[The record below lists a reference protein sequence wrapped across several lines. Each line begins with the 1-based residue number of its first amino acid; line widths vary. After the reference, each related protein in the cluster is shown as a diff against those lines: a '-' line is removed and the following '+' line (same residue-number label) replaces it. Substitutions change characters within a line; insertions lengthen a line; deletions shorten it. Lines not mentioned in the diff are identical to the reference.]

1 MPACVHTQDHDD
13 DNWPGLA
20 HRAHGSWL
28 AIALIKRPGEGL
40 AYTIPGHTCIIF
52 SLGPRVWWLS
62 SSSPTRNEKTGA
74 RFDSKNDPIKSL
86 VKV

>member
-28 AIALIKRPGEGL
+28 AIALIKRLGEGL

-52 SLGPRVWWLS
+52 SLGAPVFGGYRRRRRPEMKKPVRDLIPKMIRLNPS
-62 SSSPTRNEKTGA
+62 
-74 RFDSKNDPIKSL
+74 
-86 VKV
+86 